1 MTSTSRLPGAFDHYW
16 NWQLRAAC
24 RSVDT
29 SLFFHPFG
37 ERGEAHDNREQ
48 AAKQVCARCPV
59 RDACLSHAL
68 RVREPYGVWGGL
80 TEDER
85 AELLRPVLAHHA
97 GV

>member
-1 MTSTSRLPGAFDHYW
+1 MTNTSRLSCAVDHYW
-16 NWQLRAAC
+16 DWQLRAAC
-24 RSVDT
+24 RSSDS
-29 SLFFHPFG
+29 SLFFHPLG

-80 TEDER
+80 NEEER
-85 AELLRPVLAHHA
+85 AELLRPGRAHRA